1 MSVRGT
7 RKLEIDEYEQG
18 ILINA
23 LNLLR
28 NQQIRER
35 RPTDPVDELIM
46 KMIEH
51 GGYLVTCSCSQHVL
65 PEMFRSMV
73 LDAAHDAH
81 VYLRQAEFRTQGK
94 DHPILPYARETEYL
108 KCGIYQVFT

>member
-1 MSVRGT
+1 MRKT
-7 RKLEIDEYEQG
+7 KKLEIDEYEQG

-46 KMIEH
+46 KIIEH
-51 GGYLVTCSCSQHVL
+51 GPRNL
-65 PEMFRSMV
+65 MV
-73 LDAAHDAH
+73 
-81 VYLRQAEFRTQGK
+81 AEKGS
-94 DHPILPYARETEYL
+94 DYGYAR
-108 KCGIYQVFT
+108 

>member
-1 MSVRGT
+1 MRKT

-35 RPTDPVDELIM
+35 RPTDPIDELII
-46 KMIEH
+46 KIIEH
-51 GGYLVTCSCSQHVL
+51 GPRNLMVAEKGIDYGYT
-65 PEMFRSMV
+65 R
-73 LDAAHDAH
+73 
-81 VYLRQAEFRTQGK
+81 
-94 DHPILPYARETEYL
+94 
-108 KCGIYQVFT
+108 

>member
-1 MSVRGT
+1 MRK
-7 RKLEIDEYEQG
+7 RKKLEIDEYEQG

-46 KMIEH
+46 KIIEH
-51 GGYLVTCSCSQHVL
+51 GPRNL
-65 PEMFRSMV
+65 MV
-73 LDAAHDAH
+73 
-81 VYLRQAEFRTQGK
+81 AEKGA
-94 DHPILPYARETEYL
+94 DYGYAR
-108 KCGIYQVFT
+108 

>member
-1 MSVRGT
+1 MRKT
-7 RKLEIDEYEQG
+7 KKLEIDEYEQG

-46 KMIEH
+46 RIIEH
-51 GGYLVTCSCSQHVL
+51 GPRNL
-65 PEMFRSMV
+65 MV
-73 LDAAHDAH
+73 
-81 VYLRQAEFRTQGK
+81 AEKGA
-94 DHPILPYARETEYL
+94 DYGYAR
-108 KCGIYQVFT
+108 